1 MTAVPKPVRVEKTP
15 KRLRP
20 VNPERRAEMR
30 ARNFPTAD
38 LVPQFCLVAHLL
50 AEHQRRHGEKSTPAG
65 WSRCWGPVDLA
76 HVRARGMGGCNS
88 FADQVVRLCR
98 GHHQEQE
105 GRTAVFE
112 ARYGVDL
119 TGEAAKYAAGE
130 RDPLPPA

>member
-1 MTAVPKPVRVEKTP
+1 MTAIPKPVRVEKKP

-20 VNPERRAEMR
+20 ANLVRRAEMR

-38 LVPQFCLVAHLL
+38 IVPQFCLIAQKL
-50 AEHQRRHGEKSTPAG
+50 AEHQRRHGEKSHPAG
-65 WSRCWGPVDLA
+65 WSRCWGPIDPA
-76 HVRARGMGGCNS
+76 HVTARGMGGCNS
-88 FADQVVRLCR
+88 SADQVVRLCR

-105 GRTAVFE
+105 GRTAAFD

-119 TGEAAKYAAGE
+119 EAEAAKYAAGE